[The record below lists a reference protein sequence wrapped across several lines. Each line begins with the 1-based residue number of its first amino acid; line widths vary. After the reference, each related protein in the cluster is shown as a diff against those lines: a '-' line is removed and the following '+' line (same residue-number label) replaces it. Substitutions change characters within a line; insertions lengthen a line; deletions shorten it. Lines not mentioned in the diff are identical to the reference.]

1 VAPRS
6 NWKGYLKLSLVSAS
20 IAIYPATSS
29 SEKVSFNRL
38 NRKTGNRIKL
48 QNVDAVTGE
57 TVTRDDMVKGYE
69 VGKDQ
74 YVQVEDEELA
84 EIAIESSHTVEIE
97 RFVPKVSID
106 DRYRDT
112 PYYLAPEDKVGQE
125 AFAVIRDAMKK
136 KKMVGIGRV
145 VMARRERM
153 MMLEPFEKGIMGT
166 TLHYPYEI
174 RSEEAVFEE
183 IPEMKLPD
191 QMIGLAETI
200 IDKMTGKFEPEK
212 FEDRYENAMIEL
224 IRSKQAGLPTAK
236 EKPAVRP
243 ANVVNLMDALRRS
256 IEAGGG
262 EPPKAAKP
270 GGKRGAE
277 SAPAKKRASRK

>member
-20 IAIYPATSS
+20 IAIYPATSF

-97 RFVPKVSID
+97 RFVPKASID

-200 IDKMTGKFEPEK
+200 IDKMTGEFEPEK

-224 IRSKQAGLPTAK
+224 IRSKQAGLPAPK
-236 EKPAVRP
+236 EKPAARP

-256 IEAGGG
+256 IEAGGR
-262 EPPKAAKP
+262 EPPKAAKS

>member
-1 VAPRS
+1 MAPRS

-74 YVQVEDEELA
+74 YVQVEDQELA

-97 RFVPKVSID
+97 KFVLKASID

-174 RSEEAVFEE
+174 RSEEAVFED
-183 IPEMKLPD
+183 IPETKLPD

-200 IDKMTGKFEPEK
+200 IDKMTGEFEPEK
-212 FEDRYENAMIEL
+212 FEDRYESAMIEL
-224 IRSKQAGLPTAK
+224 IRSKQAGLPALK
-236 EKPAVRP
+236 EKPAARP

>member
-1 VAPRS
+1 MAPRS

-57 TVTRDDMVKGYE
+57 TVNRDDMVKGYE

-74 YVQVEDEELA
+74 YVQVEDQELA

-97 RFVPKVSID
+97 KFVPKVSID

-136 KKMVGIGRV
+136 KKMVGVGRV

-153 MMLEPFEKGIMGT
+153 MMLEPFGKGIMAT

-200 IDKMTGKFEPEK
+200 IDKMTGEFEPEK
-212 FEDRYENAMIEL
+212 FEDRYESAMIEL
-224 IRSKQAGLPTAK
+224 IRSKQAGLPAPK
-236 EKPAVRP
+236 EKPAARP

-256 IEAGGG
+256 IEAGAG
-262 EPPKAAKP
+262 EPPKAAKH

>member
-1 VAPRS
+1 MAPRS

-29 SEKVSFNRL
+29 SEKVRFNTL
-38 NRKTGNRIKL
+38 NRETGNRLKR
-48 QNVDAVTGE
+48 QMVDSVTGE
-57 TVTRDDMVKGYE
+57 VVANENMVKGYA

-84 EIAIESSHTVEIE
+84 ELAIESTHTVEIE
-97 RFVPKVSID
+97 KFVPKQSID
-106 DRYRDT
+106 DRYRDA

-136 KKMVGIGRV
+136 KKTVGIARV
-145 VMARRERM
+145 VMARRERV
-153 MMLEPFEKGIMGT
+153 MMLEPFGKGIMGT

-174 RSEEAVFEE
+174 RSEESVFEE
-183 IPEMKLPD
+183 IPGLKLPD
-191 QMIGLAETI
+191 QMVGLAETI
-200 IDKMTGKFEPEK
+200 IDKMSGEFEPEK

-224 IRSKQAGLPTAK
+224 IQSKQAGLPPPK
-236 EKPAVRP
+236 EKPAARP

-256 IEAGGG
+256 IEAGD
-262 EPPKAAKP
+262 EKAKP
-270 GGKRGAE
+270 AKAGKRAAE
-277 SAPAKKRASRK
+277 ATPQKKRAKKAG

>member
-57 TVTRDDMVKGYE
+57 TVTRDDIVKGYE

-74 YVQVEDEELA
+74 YVQVEDDELA
-84 EIAIESSHTVEIE
+84 EIAIESSHTVDIE
-97 RFVPKVSID
+97 KFVPKASID

-166 TLHYPYEI
+166 SLHYPYEI

-200 IDKMTGKFEPEK
+200 IDKMTGEFEPEK
-212 FEDRYENAMIEL
+212 FEDRYESAMIEL
-224 IRSKQAGLPTAK
+224 IRSKQAGLPAPK
-236 EKPAVRP
+236 EKPAARP

-256 IEAGGG
+256 IETGGG

-277 SAPAKKRASRK
+277 AAPAKKRASRK

>member
-1 VAPRS
+1 MTSPPRQS
-6 NWKGYLKLSLVSAS
+6 PAIWRTDIS

-97 RFVPKVSID
+97 KFVPKASID

-224 IRSKQAGLPTAK
+224 IRSKQAGLPAPQ
-236 EKPAVRP
+236 EKPAARP
-243 ANVVNLMDALRRS
+243 ANVVNRMDALRRS

-270 GGKRGAE
+270 GGKRGSE
-277 SAPAKKRASRK
+277 SAPVKKRAGRK